1 MLITGPFIAQGPCV
15 ILFLFVL
22 QVQTQVQTVAI
33 RNVNLH
39 TSDAVLLRVKD
50 LRGEV
55 LRTSPATPATLDDAR
70 SFRIK
75 VTSGTIAMTGD
86 DLGAFLNANVFA
98 YPGSPIHNL
107 HVTIDSGSVIQ
118 TGTLHKVIDINFRMR
133 ANVSLTPDG
142 RIRVHPTHMTDQK
155 LLHTLGLHMSD
166 LVDVK
171 HARGLAI
178 DKDDIIMDALSLL
191 PPPTVDGR
199 LVDVHVDGN
208 ELVER
213 FAGDSTPAID
223 TTQGGY
229 LHFRGGRLR
238 FGRLSMTATDLLIQ
252 STESHGT
259 FDVNLPHYS
268 QQLVAG
274 FSKTTPTGGLIAHLG
289 RYVSPNAPH

>member
-1 MLITGPFIAQGPCV
+1 MLITGPFVAQGV
-15 ILFLFVL
+15 DVLFFLVAL
-22 QVQTQVQTVAI
+22 QVQTVEI
-33 RNVNLH
+33 RNVNLR
-39 TSDAVLLRVKD
+39 TSDAVLLRVHE

-55 LRTSPATPATLDDAR
+55 VRSSPATPATLDDPR

-75 VTSGTIAMTGD
+75 VTSGTIAMNGD

-98 YPGSPIHNL
+98 YPGSPIHDL

-133 ANVSLTPDG
+133 ASVSLTPDG

-171 HARGLAI
+171 HARGVTV
-178 DKDDIIMDALSLL
+178 DKDDIVMDALSLL
-191 PPPTVDGR
+191 PPPAVEGR

-208 ELVER
+208 ALVER
-213 FAGDSTPAID
+213 FAGDSVPAID
-223 TTQGGY
+223 TTQGGF
-229 LHFRGGRLR
+229 LHFRGGQLR
-238 FGRLSMTATDLLIQ
+238 FGRLFMDPTDLLVEG
-252 STESHGT
+252 TESHGT
-259 FDVNLPHYS
+259 LDVNLPRYN

-274 FSKTTPTGGLIAHLG
+274 FSKMTPTGGLIAHLG

>member
-1 MLITGPFIAQGPCV
+1 ML
-15 ILFLFVL
+15 LFLLAL
-22 QVQTQVQTVAI
+22 QVQTPVQTVEM

-39 TSDAVLLRVKD
+39 VSDSVLLRVHE

-55 LRTSPATPATLDDAR
+55 VRSSPATPATLDDAR

-75 VTSGTIAMTGD
+75 VTSGTIAMTGE
-86 DLGAFLNANVFA
+86 DLGGFLNANVFA
-98 YPGSPIHNL
+98 YPGSPIHDL
-107 HVTIDSGSVIQ
+107 HVVIDSGAVIQ
-118 TGTLHKVIDINFRMR
+118 TGTIHKVVDIKFRMR
-133 ANVSLTPDG
+133 ADVSLTPDG

-171 HARGLAI
+171 HARGLTV

-191 PPPTVDGR
+191 PPPAVDGR

-208 ELVER
+208 QLIER
-213 FAGDSTPAID
+213 FAGDSAPAID

-229 LHFRGGRLR
+229 LHFRGGQLR
-238 FGRLSMTATDLLIQ
+238 FGRLSMSGTDLLVEAK
-252 STESHGT
+252 ESRGT
-259 FDVNLPHYS
+259 FEVNLPHYN

-274 FSKTTPTGGLIAHLG
+274 FSTTTPTGGLIAHLG